1 MHVTLSCLMN
11 ASSVVSLRFSIV
23 AALSA
28 RCDRQTYSMSGNDS
42 HPPRCD
48 VMMVPLGRCIG
59 RPAPA
64 PRVGG
69 SATDADVRHKPL
81 RRCCAQEKEG
91 RYGAKWCILALKEV
105 GGRRKDPLGRVVLDL
120 AEFGHATGGQAQH
133 SFEIA
138 CAPDVAAAAGPLPPR
153 MLITLG

>member
-1 MHVTLSCLMN
+1 MHR
-11 ASSVVSLRFSIV
+11 ALRP
-23 AALSA
+23 
-28 RCDRQTYSMSGNDS
+28 R
-42 HPPRCD
+42 PPRRRICTG
-48 VMMVPLGRCIG
+48 LI
-59 RPAPA
+59 RPTHA
-64 PRVGG
+64 
-69 SATDADVRHKPL
+69 L
-81 RRCCAQEKEG
+81 RRCAQEKEG

-120 AEFGHATGGQAQH
+120 AEFAHASGGQAQH